1 MNNYF
6 FIVPDKCRTCPLQSA
21 LIELPMVPF
30 GREITFFTF
39 ETDFDFL
46 PLISV
51 SQTFDAFIE
60 SEPFAKFKLKKRK
73 LDLQAVINSH
83 FQTLK
88 PTTTLKCPMIEIL
101 FLILL

>member
-60 SEPFAKFKLKKRK
+60 SEPFAKFKLKKK
-73 LDLQAVINSH
+73 ELDLQP
-83 FQTLK
+83 F
-88 PTTTLKCPMIEIL
+88 
-101 FLILL
+101 